1 MSKPKKASRT
11 QEFISLHISLSGRD
25 QNCITPDVVDR
36 FIDSV
41 QSEGDIDRDAAEQVA
56 ILLRA
61 FREGAKYG
69 DNMTKE
75 LRSVFDFTRNRQN
88 KYNTAPL
95 DKKLKV
101 LNVVKAYSEGSMKHV
116 NAYKEV
122 KKLLSVEKEYAEKLI
137 AKLKPIVLPE
147 IQRVSTDIYI
157 EEWNNT
163 DHSQDYEYYS
173 PQDYEYFE
181 PD

>member
-11 QEFISLHISLSGRD
+11 QEFISLHFSLSGRD

-41 QSEGDIDRDAAEQVA
+41 NSEGDIDRETAAQVV

-75 LRSVFDFTRNRQN
+75 LRSVFGFTRNRSN

-95 DKKLKV
+95 DKRLKI
-101 LNVVKAYSEGSMKHV
+101 LNIVKAYSKGTMKHV
-116 NAYKEV
+116 EAYEEIME
-122 KKLLSVEKEYAEKLI
+122 LLGIERDWAEKLI
-137 AKLKPIVLPE
+137 VKLEPKVLGE
-147 IQRVSTDIYI
+147 IQSVSADIYI

-163 DHSQDYEYYS
+163 DHSQDYEDYH
-173 PQDYEYFE
+173 PQDYEYND

>member
-1 MSKPKKASRT
+1 MSKAEEESRT
-11 QEFISLHISLSGRD
+11 QKSISLQITLTGRD
-25 QNCITPDVVDR
+25 QRRITPDVVDR

-41 QSEGDIDRDAAEQVA
+41 KSEGEIDRDAAEQVV

-75 LRSVFDFTRNRQN
+75 LRSVFGLSRNRQN

-101 LNVVKAYSEGSMKHV
+101 LNVVKAYSEDSMKHV

-122 KKLLSVEKEYAEKLI
+122 KKLLSVEREYAEKLI

-147 IQRVSTDIYI
+147 IQSVKTDIYI
-157 EEWNNT
+157 EKWNNT